1 MNILTIDVE
10 EWFQFFEDLDYGE
23 RYKNYEV
30 RIYENVYRILGLL
43 EENNIKATFFV
54 VGWIAKR
61 YPDIV
66 KRIAKDYE
74 IGSHSM
80 THKLVRSLNRN
91 EFRDEVYSSSA
102 LLEDITGRKVEAFR
116 APGFSIGKNELWA
129 LEVLNDLGIGIDSS
143 FLPYNF
149 GVNTLRTSP
158 CIIEYNGIKIKEFP
172 INYKKFLSNGIIY
185 SGGGYFRFF
194 PYSLL
199 NFWIKDSD
207 YFLAY
212 IHPRDLDSNQ
222 PLIKGLSPIQF
233 FRSYYGLKSSESKFK
248 KLIKDYNFI
257 DIDSADKK
265 IDWDKVEIIKLN
277 LE

>member
-10 EWFQFFEDLDYGE
+10 EWFQFFEDLDKGE
-23 RYKNYEV
+23 KYKNYEV
-30 RIYENVYRILGLL
+30 RIYENMDRILGLL

-66 KRIAKDYE
+66 KKIAKDFE

-80 THKLVRSLNRN
+80 THKLVRSLNKKEFYN
-91 EFRDEVYSSSA
+91 EVSSSVS
-102 LLEDITGRKVEAFR
+102 LIEDLTSKKVSAFR

-129 LEVLNDLGIGIDSS
+129 FEVLSDLGIGIDSS

-149 GVNTLRTSP
+149 GVNISKTSP
-158 CIIEYNGIKIKEFP
+158 CIIEYNGIKLKEFP
-172 INYKKFLSNGIIY
+172 INYRKFLSKGIIY

-194 PYSLL
+194 PYRLL
-199 NFWIKDSD
+199 KSWVKDSD

-212 IHPRDLDSNQ
+212 IHPRDLDSKQ

-233 FRSYYGLKSSESKFK
+233 FRSYYGLKSSEAKFQN
-248 KLIKDYNFI
+248 LIKDYDFI
-257 DIDSADKK
+257 GLGCADKQ
-265 IDWDKVEIIKLN
+265 IDWDKVEIIRLN
-277 LE
+277 S

>member
-10 EWFQFFEDLDYGE
+10 EWFQFFEDLDKGE
-23 RYKNYEV
+23 KYKNYEV
-30 RIYENVYRILGLL
+30 RIYENMDRILGLL

-66 KRIAKDYE
+66 KKIAKDFE

-80 THKLVRSLNRN
+80 THKLVRSLNKK
-91 EFRDEVYSSSA
+91 EFYNEVYSSVS
-102 LLEDITGRKVEAFR
+102 LIEDLTSKKVSAFR

-129 LEVLNDLGIGIDSS
+129 FELLSDLGISIDSS

-149 GVNTLRTSP
+149 GVNISKTSP
-158 CIIEYNGIKIKEFP
+158 CIIEYNGIKLKEFP
-172 INYKKFLSNGIIY
+172 INYRKFLSKGIIY

-194 PYSLL
+194 PYRLL
-199 NFWIKDSD
+199 KSWVKDSD

-212 IHPRDLDSNQ
+212 IHPRDLDSKQ

-233 FRSYYGLKSSESKFK
+233 FRSYYGLKSSEAKFQN
-248 KLIKDYNFI
+248 LIKDYDFI
-257 DIDSADKK
+257 DLGCAYKQ

-277 LE
+277 

>member
-10 EWFQFFEDLDYGE
+10 EWFQFFEDLDSGE

-30 RIYENVYRILGLL
+30 RIYENMDRILALL
-43 EENNIKATFFV
+43 EENDIKATFFV

-66 KRIAKDYE
+66 KKIAKNYE

-80 THKLVRSLNRN
+80 THKLVRSLNKK
-91 EFRDEVYSSSA
+91 EFYYEVSSSVS
-102 LLEDITGRKVEAFR
+102 LIEDLTSKKVSAFR

-129 LEVLNDLGIGIDSS
+129 FEVLSDLGIGIDSS

-149 GVNTLRTSP
+149 GVNISKTSP
-158 CIIEYNGIKIKEFP
+158 CIIEYNGIKLKEFP
-172 INYKKFLSNGIIY
+172 INYRKFLSKGIIY

-194 PYSLL
+194 PYRLL
-199 NFWIKDSD
+199 KSWVKDSD

-212 IHPRDLDSNQ
+212 IHPRDLDSKQ
-222 PLIKGLSPIQF
+222 PIIKELSPIQF
-233 FRSYYGLKSSESKFK
+233 FRSYYGLKSSESKFQ

-257 DIDSADKK
+257 DIDSADKQ
-265 IDWDKVEIIKLN
+265 IDWDKVEIIRLN
-277 LE
+277 S

>member
-10 EWFQFFEDLDYGE
+10 EWFQFFEDLDKGE
-23 RYKNYEV
+23 KYKNYEV
-30 RIYENVYRILGLL
+30 RIYENVDRILGLL

-66 KRIAKDYE
+66 KRISENFE
-74 IGSHSM
+74 IGSHTM
-80 THKLVRSLNRN
+80 THELVGSLNKK
-91 EFRDEVYSSSA
+91 EFYNEVYSSVS
-102 LLEDITGRKVEAFR
+102 LIEDLTSKKVIAFR

-129 LEVLNDLGIGIDSS
+129 FEVLSDLSIEIDSS

-149 GVNTLRTSP
+149 GLNISKISP

-172 INYKKFLSNGIIY
+172 INYKSVLSKGIIF

-194 PYSLL
+194 PYKLL
-199 NFWIKDSD
+199 NYWIKDLD

-212 IHPRDLDSNQ
+212 IHPRDLDSKQ
-222 PLIKGLSPIQF
+222 PIIKGLTPIQF
-233 FRSYYGLKSSESKFK
+233 FRSYYGLKSSESKFQR
-248 KLIKDYNFI
+248 LIKDNDFI
-257 DIDSADKK
+257 DMDLAEKL
-265 IDWDKVEIIKLN
+265 IDWGKVDIIKFD
-277 LE
+277 

>member
-1 MNILTIDVE
+1 MKILTIDVE

-30 RIYENVYRILGLL
+30 RIYENVDRILGLL
-43 EENNIKATFFV
+43 EENDIKATFFV

-66 KRIAKDYE
+66 KRISKDYE

-80 THKLVRSLNRN
+80 SHKLISSLNRN
-91 EFRDEVYSSSA
+91 EFYNEVNSSIS
-102 LLEDITGRKVEAFR
+102 LIEDLTAKKVSAFR

-129 LEVLNDLGIGIDSS
+129 FEVLNDLGISIDSS
-143 FLPYNF
+143 FLPYKF
-149 GVNTLRTSP
+149 GLNVSKTSP
-158 CIIEYNGIKIKEFP
+158 CLIEYNRIKIKEFP
-172 INYKKFLSNGIIY
+172 INYKTVLSKGIIY

-194 PYSLL
+194 PYKLL
-199 NFWIKDSD
+199 NSWIKDLD

-212 IHPRDLDSNQ
+212 IHPRDLDSTQ
-222 PLIKGLSPIQF
+222 PFIEELSFGQK
-233 FRSYYGLKSSESKFK
+233 FRSYYGLRFSNSKFQ

-257 DIDSADKK
+257 DIDSADKQ
-265 IDWDKVEIIKLN
+265 IDWEKVEIIKLN
-277 LE
+277 

>member
-10 EWFQFFEDLDYGE
+10 EWFQFFEDLDSGD

-30 RIYENVYRILGLL
+30 RIYENVDRILGLL
-43 EENNIKATFFV
+43 EQKNAKATFFV

-61 YPDIV
+61 YPDII
-66 KRIAKDYE
+66 KRIAKNYE

-80 THKLVRSLNRN
+80 NHKLVRSLNKKEFYN
-91 EFRDEVYSSSA
+91 EVSSSVS
-102 LLEDITGRKVEAFR
+102 LIEDLTSKKVSAFR

-129 LEVLNDLGIGIDSS
+129 FEVLSDLGIGIDSS

-149 GVNTLRTSP
+149 GVNISKTSP
-158 CIIEYNGIKIKEFP
+158 CIIEYNGIKLKEFP
-172 INYKKFLSNGIIY
+172 INYRKFLSKGIIY

-194 PYSLL
+194 PYRLL
-199 NFWIKDSD
+199 KSWVKDSD

-212 IHPRDLDSNQ
+212 IHPRDLDSKQ

-233 FRSYYGLKSSESKFK
+233 FRSYYGLKSSEAKFQN
-248 KLIKDYNFI
+248 LIKDYDFI
-257 DIDSADKK
+257 DLGCADEQ
-265 IDWDKVEIIKLN
+265 IDWDKVEIIRLN
-277 LE
+277 S

>member
-10 EWFQFFEDLDYGE
+10 EWFQFFEDLDKGE
-23 RYKNYEV
+23 KYKNYEV
-30 RIYENVYRILGLL
+30 RIYENVDRILGLL

-66 KRIAKDYE
+66 KRISENFE
-74 IGSHSM
+74 IGSHTM
-80 THKLVRSLNRN
+80 THKLVRSLNKK
-91 EFRDEVYSSSA
+91 EFYNEVYSSVS
-102 LLEDITGRKVEAFR
+102 LIEDLTSKKVRAFR

-129 LEVLNDLGIGIDSS
+129 FEVLSDLGFEIDSS

-149 GVNTLRTSP
+149 GLNISKISP

-172 INYKKFLSNGIIY
+172 INYKSVLSKGIIF

-194 PYSLL
+194 PYKLL
-199 NFWIKDSD
+199 NYWIKDLD

-212 IHPRDLDSNQ
+212 IHPRDLDSKQ
-222 PLIKGLSPIQF
+222 PIIKGLSPIQF
-233 FRSYYGLKSSESKFK
+233 FRSYYGLKSSESKFQR
-248 KLIKDYNFI
+248 LIKDNDFI
-257 DIDSADKK
+257 DMDLAEKL
-265 IDWDKVEIIKLN
+265 IDWGKVDIIKFD
-277 LE
+277 

>member
-10 EWFQFFEDLDYGE
+10 EWFQFFEDLDSGD

-30 RIYENVYRILGLL
+30 RIYENVDRILGLL
-43 EENNIKATFFV
+43 EQKNAKATFFV

-66 KRIAKDYE
+66 KKIAKDFE

-80 THKLVRSLNRN
+80 THKLVRSLNKKEFYN
-91 EFRDEVYSSSA
+91 EVSSSVS
-102 LLEDITGRKVEAFR
+102 LIEDLTSKKVSAFR

-129 LEVLNDLGIGIDSS
+129 FEVLSDLGIEIDSS

-149 GVNTLRTSP
+149 GVNITKTSP

-172 INYKKFLSNGIIY
+172 INYKSVLSKGIIF

-194 PYSLL
+194 PYWLL
-199 NFWIKDSD
+199 NYWIKDLD

-212 IHPRDLDSNQ
+212 IHPRDLDSKQ
-222 PLIKGLSPIQF
+222 PIIKGLSPIQF
-233 FRSYYGLKSSESKFK
+233 FRSYYGLKSSEAKFQN
-248 KLIKDYNFI
+248 LIKDYDFI
-257 DIDSADKK
+257 GLGCADKQ

-277 LE
+277 

>member
-10 EWFQFFEDLDYGE
+10 EWFQFFEDLDSGE

-30 RIYENVYRILGLL
+30 RIYENMDRILALL
-43 EENNIKATFFV
+43 EENDIKATFFV

-66 KRIAKDYE
+66 KKIAKDFE

-80 THKLVRSLNRN
+80 THKLVRSLNKKEFYN
-91 EFRDEVYSSSA
+91 EVSSSVS
-102 LLEDITGRKVEAFR
+102 LIEDLTSKKVSAFR

-129 LEVLNDLGIGIDSS
+129 FEVLSDLGIGIDSS

-149 GVNTLRTSP
+149 GVNISKTSP
-158 CIIEYNGIKIKEFP
+158 CIIEYNGIKLKEFP
-172 INYKKFLSNGIIY
+172 INYRKFLSKGIIY

-194 PYSLL
+194 PYRLL
-199 NFWIKDSD
+199 KSWVKDSD

-212 IHPRDLDSNQ
+212 IHPRDLDSKQ

-233 FRSYYGLKSSESKFK
+233 FRSYYGLKSSEAKFQ
-248 KLIKDYNFI
+248 KLIKDYDFI
-257 DIDSADKK
+257 DLGCADKQ
-265 IDWDKVEIIKLN
+265 IDWDKVEIIRLN
-277 LE
+277 

>member
-10 EWFQFFEDLDYGE
+10 EWFQFFEDLDKGE
-23 RYKNYEV
+23 KYKNYEV
-30 RIYENVYRILGLL
+30 RIYENMDRILGLL

-66 KRIAKDYE
+66 KRISENFE
-74 IGSHSM
+74 IGSHTM
-80 THKLVRSLNRN
+80 THKLVGSLNKK
-91 EFRDEVYSSSA
+91 EFYNEVYSSVS
-102 LLEDITGRKVEAFR
+102 LIEDLTSKKVRAFR

-129 LEVLNDLGIGIDSS
+129 FEVLSDLSIEIDSS

-149 GVNTLRTSP
+149 GLNISKISP

-172 INYKKFLSNGIIY
+172 INYKSVLSKGIIF

-194 PYSLL
+194 PYWLL
-199 NFWIKDSD
+199 NYWIKDLD

-212 IHPRDLDSNQ
+212 IHPRDLDSKQ
-222 PLIKGLSPIQF
+222 PIIKELSPIQF
-233 FRSYYGLKSSESKFK
+233 FRSYYGLKSSESKFQR
-248 KLIKDYNFI
+248 LIKDNDFI
-257 DIDSADKK
+257 DMDLAEKL
-265 IDWDKVEIIKLN
+265 IDWGKVDIIKFD
-277 LE
+277 

>member
-10 EWFQFFEDLDYGE
+10 EWFQFFEDLDNGE
-23 RYKNYEV
+23 KYKNYEV
-30 RIYENVYRILGLL
+30 RIYENMDRILGLL

-66 KRIAKDYE
+66 KKIAKDYE

-80 THKLVRSLNRN
+80 SHKLVSSLNKN
-91 EFRDEVYSSSA
+91 EFYNEVNSSIS
-102 LLEDITGRKVEAFR
+102 LIEDLTSKKVRAFR

-129 LEVLNDLGIGIDSS
+129 FEVLNELGISIDSS
-143 FLPYNF
+143 FLPYKF
-149 GVNTLRTSP
+149 GLNISKTSP
-158 CIIEYNGIKIKEFP
+158 CIIEYNGIKLKEFP
-172 INYKKFLSNGIIY
+172 INYKSVLSKGIIY

-194 PYSLL
+194 PYKLL
-199 NFWIKDSD
+199 NYWIKDLD

-212 IHPRDLDSNQ
+212 IHPRDLDSKQ

-233 FRSYYGLKSSESKFK
+233 FRSYYGLKSSEAKFQN
-248 KLIKDYNFI
+248 LIKDYDFI
-257 DIDSADKK
+257 DLGCADKQ

-277 LE
+277 

>member
-10 EWFQFFEDLDYGE
+10 EWFQFFEDLDKGE

-80 THKLVRSLNRN
+80 THKLVRSLNKDEFYN
-91 EFRDEVYSSSA
+91 EVSSSVS
-102 LLEDITGRKVEAFR
+102 LIEDLTSKKVSAFR

-129 LEVLNDLGIGIDSS
+129 FEVLSDLGIGIDSS

-149 GVNTLRTSP
+149 GVNISKTSP

-172 INYKKFLSNGIIY
+172 INYKSVLSKGIIF

-194 PYSLL
+194 PYRLL
-199 NFWIKDSD
+199 KSWVKDSD

-212 IHPRDLDSNQ
+212 IHPRDLDSKQ

-233 FRSYYGLKSSESKFK
+233 FRSYYGLKSSEAKFQN
-248 KLIKDYNFI
+248 LIKDYDFI
-257 DIDSADKK
+257 GLGCADKQ
-265 IDWDKVEIIKLN
+265 IDWDKVEIIRLN
-277 LE
+277 S

>member
-10 EWFQFFEDLDYGE
+10 EWFQFFEDLDSGE

-30 RIYENVYRILGLL
+30 RIYENVDRILDLL

-66 KRIAKDYE
+66 KRISENFE
-74 IGSHSM
+74 IGSHTM
-80 THKLVRSLNRN
+80 THKLVRSLNKK
-91 EFRDEVYSSSA
+91 EFYNEVYSSVS
-102 LLEDITGRKVEAFR
+102 LIEDLTSKKVRAFR

-129 LEVLNDLGIGIDSS
+129 FEVLSDLGFEIDSS

-149 GVNTLRTSP
+149 GLNMSKSSP

-172 INYKKFLSNGIIY
+172 INYKSVLSKGIIF

-194 PYSLL
+194 PYWLL
-199 NFWIKDSD
+199 NYWIKDLD

-212 IHPRDLDSNQ
+212 IHPRDLDSKQ
-222 PLIKGLSPIQF
+222 PIIKELSPIQF
-233 FRSYYGLKSSESKFK
+233 FRSYYGLKSSESKFQR
-248 KLIKDYNFI
+248 LIKDNDFI
-257 DIDSADKK
+257 DMDLAEIL
-265 IDWDKVEIIKLN
+265 IDWGKVDIIKFD
-277 LE
+277 

>member
-10 EWFQFFEDLDYGE
+10 EWFQFFEDLDKGE
-23 RYKNYEV
+23 KYKNYEV
-30 RIYENVYRILGLL
+30 RIYENMDRILGLL

-66 KRIAKDYE
+66 KRISENFE
-74 IGSHSM
+74 IGSHTM
-80 THKLVRSLNRN
+80 THKLVRSLNKKEFYN
-91 EFRDEVYSSSA
+91 EVSSSVS
-102 LLEDITGRKVEAFR
+102 LIEDLTSKKVSAFR

-129 LEVLNDLGIGIDSS
+129 FEVLSDLGIEIDSS

-149 GVNTLRTSP
+149 GFNISKTSL

-172 INYKKFLSNGIIY
+172 INYKSVLSKGIIF

-194 PYSLL
+194 PYRLL
-199 NFWIKDSD
+199 KSWVKDSD

-212 IHPRDLDSNQ
+212 IHPRDLDSKQ

-233 FRSYYGLKSSESKFK
+233 FRSYYGLKSSESKFQ

-265 IDWDKVEIIKLN
+265 IDWDKVEIIRLN
-277 LE
+277 S

>member
-10 EWFQFFEDLDYGE
+10 EWFQFFEDLDKGE
-23 RYKNYEV
+23 KYKNYEV
-30 RIYENVYRILGLL
+30 RIYENVDRVLGLL

-66 KRIAKDYE
+66 KMIAKDYE

-80 THKLVRSLNRN
+80 SHKLVRSLNSD
-91 EFRDEVYSSSA
+91 EFYNEVYSSVS
-102 LLEDITGRKVEAFR
+102 LIEDLTSKKVRAFR

-129 LEVLNDLGIGIDSS
+129 FEVLNDLGIGIDSS

-149 GVNTLRTSP
+149 GVNISKTSP

-172 INYKKFLSNGIIY
+172 INYKSVLSKGIIF

-194 PYSLL
+194 PYKLL
-199 NFWIKDSD
+199 NYWIKDLD

-212 IHPRDLDSNQ
+212 IHPRDLDSKQ
-222 PLIKGLSPIQF
+222 PIIKELSPIQF
-233 FRSYYGLKSSESKFK
+233 FRSYYGLKSSESKFQR
-248 KLIKDYNFI
+248 LIKDYDFI
-257 DIDSADKK
+257 DMDLAEKL
-265 IDWDKVEIIKLN
+265 IDWGKVDIIKFD
-277 LE
+277 

>member
-10 EWFQFFEDLDYGE
+10 EWFQFFEDLDSGE

-30 RIYENVYRILGLL
+30 RIYENVDRILGLL

-66 KRIAKDYE
+66 KRISENFE
-74 IGSHSM
+74 IGSHTM
-80 THKLVRSLNRN
+80 THKLVGSLNKK
-91 EFRDEVYSSSA
+91 EFYNEVYSSVS
-102 LLEDITGRKVEAFR
+102 LIEDLTSKKVRAFR
-116 APGFSIGKNELWA
+116 APGFATGKNELWA
-129 LEVLNDLGIGIDSS
+129 FEVLSDLGFEIDSS

-149 GVNTLRTSP
+149 GLNMSKTSP

-172 INYKKFLSNGIIY
+172 INYKSVLSKGIIF

-194 PYSLL
+194 PYWLL
-199 NFWIKDSD
+199 NYWIKDLD

-212 IHPRDLDSNQ
+212 IHPRDLDSKQ
-222 PLIKGLSPIQF
+222 PIIKGLSPIQF
-233 FRSYYGLKSSESKFK
+233 FRSYYGLKSSESKFQR
-248 KLIKDYNFI
+248 LIKDNDFI
-257 DIDSADKK
+257 DMDLAEKL
-265 IDWDKVEIIKLN
+265 IDWGKVDIIKFD
-277 LE
+277 

>member
-10 EWFQFFEDLDYGE
+10 EWFQFFEDLDKGE
-23 RYKNYEV
+23 KYKNYEV
-30 RIYENVYRILGLL
+30 RIYENVDRILGLL

-66 KRIAKDYE
+66 KRISENFE
-74 IGSHSM
+74 IGSHTM
-80 THKLVRSLNRN
+80 THKLVRSLNKD
-91 EFRDEVYSSSA
+91 EFYNEVYSSVS
-102 LLEDITGRKVEAFR
+102 LIEDLTSKKVRAFR

-129 LEVLNDLGIGIDSS
+129 FEVLSDLGIEIDSS

-149 GVNTLRTSP
+149 GLNMSKTSP

-172 INYKKFLSNGIIY
+172 INYKSVLSKGIIF

-194 PYSLL
+194 PYRLL
-199 NFWIKDSD
+199 KSWVKDSD

-212 IHPRDLDSNQ
+212 IHPRDFIDMDLA
-222 PLIKGLSPIQF
+222 
-233 FRSYYGLKSSESKFK
+233 E
-248 KLIKDYNFI
+248 KLI
-257 DIDSADKK
+257 
-265 IDWDKVEIIKLN
+265 DWGKVDIIKFD
-277 LE
+277 

>member
-10 EWFQFFEDLDYGE
+10 EWFQFFEDLDKGE
-23 RYKNYEV
+23 KYKNYEV
-30 RIYENVYRILGLL
+30 RIYENVDRILGLL

-66 KRIAKDYE
+66 KRISENFE
-74 IGSHSM
+74 IGSHTM
-80 THKLVRSLNRN
+80 THKLVWSLNKK
-91 EFRDEVYSSSA
+91 EFYNEVYSSVS
-102 LLEDITGRKVEAFR
+102 LIEDLTSKKVRVFR

-129 LEVLNDLGIGIDSS
+129 FEVLSDLGIEIDSS

-149 GVNTLRTSP
+149 GLNMSKTSP

-172 INYKKFLSNGIIY
+172 INYKSVLSKGIIF

-194 PYSLL
+194 PYWLL
-199 NFWIKDSD
+199 NYWIKDLD

-212 IHPRDLDSNQ
+212 IHPRDLDSKQ
-222 PLIKGLSPIQF
+222 PIIKELSPIQF
-233 FRSYYGLKSSESKFK
+233 FRSYYGLKSSESKFQR
-248 KLIKDYNFI
+248 LIKDNDFI
-257 DIDSADKK
+257 DMDLAEKL
-265 IDWDKVEIIKLN
+265 IDWGKVDIIKFD
-277 LE
+277 

>member
-10 EWFQFFEDLDYGE
+10 EWFQFFEDLDSGE

-30 RIYENVYRILGLL
+30 RIYENVDRILALL
-43 EENNIKATFFV
+43 EENDIKATFFV

-66 KRIAKDYE
+66 KKIAKDFE

-80 THKLVRSLNRN
+80 THKLVRSLNKKEFYN
-91 EFRDEVYSSSA
+91 EVSSSVS
-102 LLEDITGRKVEAFR
+102 LIEDLTSKKVSAFR

-129 LEVLNDLGIGIDSS
+129 FELLSDLGISIDSS

-149 GVNTLRTSP
+149 GVNISKTSP

-172 INYKKFLSNGIIY
+172 INYKSVLSKGIIY

-194 PYSLL
+194 PYRLL
-199 NFWIKDSD
+199 KSWVKDSD

-212 IHPRDLDSNQ
+212 IHPRDLDSKQ

-233 FRSYYGLKSSESKFK
+233 FRSYYGLKSSEAKFQ
-248 KLIKDYNFI
+248 KLIKDYDFI
-257 DIDSADKK
+257 DLGCADKQ
-265 IDWDKVEIIKLN
+265 IDWDKVEIIRLN
-277 LE
+277 

>member
-10 EWFQFFEDLDYGE
+10 EWFQFFEDLDNGE
-23 RYKNYEV
+23 KYKNYEV
-30 RIYENVYRILGLL
+30 RIYENVDRILGLL

-66 KRIAKDYE
+66 KSIAKNYE

-80 THKLVRSLNRN
+80 THKLVRSLNKK
-91 EFRDEVYSSSA
+91 EFYNEVYSSVS
-102 LLEDITGRKVEAFR
+102 LIEDLTSKKVRAFR

-129 LEVLNDLGIGIDSS
+129 FEVLNELGISIDSS
-143 FLPYNF
+143 FLPYKF
-149 GVNTLRTSP
+149 GLNISKTSP
-158 CIIEYNGIKIKEFP
+158 CIIEYNGIKLKEFP
-172 INYKKFLSNGIIY
+172 INYKSVLSKGIIY

-194 PYSLL
+194 PYKLL
-199 NFWIKDSD
+199 NYWIKDLD

-212 IHPRDLDSNQ
+212 IHPRDLDSKQ

-233 FRSYYGLKSSESKFK
+233 FRSYYGLKSSESKFQN
-248 KLIKDYNFI
+248 LIKDYDFI
-257 DIDSADKK
+257 DLGCADKQ

-277 LE
+277 

>member
-10 EWFQFFEDLDYGE
+10 EWFQFFEDLDKGE
-23 RYKNYEV
+23 KYKNYEV
-30 RIYENVYRILGLL
+30 RIYENVDRILGLL

-66 KRIAKDYE
+66 KRISENFE
-74 IGSHSM
+74 IGSHTM
-80 THKLVRSLNRN
+80 THKLVRSLNKK
-91 EFRDEVYSSSA
+91 EFYNEVYSSVS
-102 LLEDITGRKVEAFR
+102 LIEDLTSKKVRAFR

-129 LEVLNDLGIGIDSS
+129 FEVLNDLGISIDSS

-149 GVNTLRTSP
+149 GLNMSKTSP

-172 INYKKFLSNGIIY
+172 INYKSVLSKGIIF

-194 PYSLL
+194 PYWLL
-199 NFWIKDSD
+199 NYWIKDLD

-212 IHPRDLDSNQ
+212 IHPRDLDSKQ
-222 PLIKGLSPIQF
+222 PIIKGLSPIQF
-233 FRSYYGLKSSESKFK
+233 FRSYYGLKSSESKFQR
-248 KLIKDYNFI
+248 LIKDNDFI
-257 DIDSADKK
+257 DMDLAEKL
-265 IDWDKVEIIKLN
+265 IDWGKVDIIKFD
-277 LE
+277 

>member
-10 EWFQFFEDLDYGE
+10 EWFQFFEDLDKGE
-23 RYKNYEV
+23 KYKNYEV
-30 RIYENVYRILGLL
+30 RIYENMDRILGLL

-66 KRIAKDYE
+66 KRISENFE
-74 IGSHSM
+74 IGSHTM
-80 THKLVRSLNRN
+80 THKLVGSLNKK
-91 EFRDEVYSSSA
+91 EFYNEVYSSVS
-102 LLEDITGRKVEAFR
+102 LIEDLTSKKVIAFR

-129 LEVLNDLGIGIDSS
+129 FEVLSDLSIEIDSS

-149 GVNTLRTSP
+149 GLNISKISP

-172 INYKKFLSNGIIY
+172 INYKSVLSKGIIF

-194 PYSLL
+194 PYKLL
-199 NFWIKDSD
+199 NYWIKDLD

-212 IHPRDLDSNQ
+212 IHPRDLDSKQ
-222 PLIKGLSPIQF
+222 PIIKGLAPIQF
-233 FRSYYGLKSSESKFK
+233 FRSYYGLKSSESKFQR
-248 KLIKDYNFI
+248 LIKDNDFI
-257 DIDSADKK
+257 DMDLAEKL
-265 IDWDKVEIIKLN
+265 IDWGKVDIIKFD
-277 LE
+277 

>member
-10 EWFQFFEDLDYGE
+10 EWFQFFEDLDKGE
-23 RYKNYEV
+23 KYKNYEV
-30 RIYENVYRILGLL
+30 RIYENVDRILGLL

-66 KRIAKDYE
+66 KRISENFE
-74 IGSHSM
+74 IGSHTM
-80 THKLVRSLNRN
+80 THKLVRSLNKD
-91 EFRDEVYSSSA
+91 EFYNEVYSSVS
-102 LLEDITGRKVEAFR
+102 LIEDLTSKKVSAFR

-129 LEVLNDLGIGIDSS
+129 FEVLSDLGIGIDSS

-149 GVNTLRTSP
+149 GVNISKTSP
-158 CIIEYNGIKIKEFP
+158 CIIEYNGIKLKEFP
-172 INYKKFLSNGIIY
+172 INYRKFLSKGIIY

-194 PYSLL
+194 PYRLL
-199 NFWIKDSD
+199 KSWVKDSD

-212 IHPRDLDSNQ
+212 IHPRDLDSKQ

-233 FRSYYGLKSSESKFK
+233 FRSYYGLKNSFSKFQK
-248 KLIKDYNFI
+248 LLMDNDFIDMDLAEKLI
-257 DIDSADKK
+257 
-265 IDWDKVEIIKLN
+265 DWGKVDIIKFD
-277 LE
+277 

>member
-10 EWFQFFEDLDYGE
+10 EWFQFFEDLDKGE

-30 RIYENVYRILGLL
+30 RIYENVDRILGLL
-43 EENNIKATFFV
+43 EENEIKATFFV

-66 KRIAKDYE
+66 KKIAKDYE

-80 THKLVRSLNRN
+80 SHKLVSSLNRN
-91 EFRDEVYSSSA
+91 EFYNEVNSSIS
-102 LLEDITGRKVEAFR
+102 LIEDLSSKKVRAFR
-116 APGFSIGKNELWA
+116 APGFSIGKNKLWA
-129 LEVLNDLGIGIDSS
+129 FEVLSELGIEIDSS

-149 GVNTLRTSP
+149 GLNVSKTSP
-158 CIIEYNGIKIKEFP
+158 CLIEYNGIKIKEFP
-172 INYKKFLSNGIIY
+172 INYKKVLSKGVIY

-194 PYSLL
+194 PYKLL

-212 IHPRDLDSNQ
+212 IHPRDLDSKQ
-222 PLIKGLSPIQF
+222 PLIKELSFNQK
-233 FRSYYGLKSSESKFK
+233 FRSYYGLRFSNSKFK
-248 KLIKDYNFI
+248 KLIKDNKFI
-257 DIDSADKK
+257 DIDSADMQ
-265 IDWDKVEIIKLN
+265 IDWEKVDIIKLN
-277 LE
+277 